1 MSEPLTAMNE
11 RAHYVLHRRSELDP
25 REVESARR
33 EVVEVH
39 CRWGTETLLVKH
51 LGERERF
58 VLSCDPE
65 DRAADL
71 FVQGSDLGGDSKS
84 WVCIQHARSGWV
96 LRLPPSVRG
105 SLRELALCEGE
116 LVAFWVGAIEVRV
129 RRVAEGRGA
138 ARSKRRDRALWGAF
152 FASAVIGATA
162 LSVSSVVYDEW
173 REAAANNVL
182 LDSTADDRERMIAR
196 FIERRGG
203 PTVVGEH
210 AAGAAGQR
218 DESAPGAVAP
228 VGNRGRTRR
237 GREVV
242 GTGGARATGRS
253 APVVAATGVFA
264 ALGAARA
271 SVNPFDGL
279 REQGADV
286 LGARGESAMGQ
297 TLAAAFGYG
306 GLGGG
311 VESQGASDE
320 SVSACGCGSSIMH
333 GVQNWFYGE
342 VLPDRPI
349 ERAARAA
356 SAASAALRDRGS
368 RGVRLRVCGRDVSD
382 ESGGCAPTV
391 SGDYSREIVRRA
403 VRRNMGQIEHC
414 YEQAL
419 AIDAGV
425 RGRVAVRFVMGG
437 DGVVIAS
444 GVESNDTESR
454 ALGSCV
460 ANAFRRMVFAA
471 PPSGTVVT
479 VTYPVTFSV
488 AE

>member
-1 MSEPLTAMNE
+1 MNE
-11 RAHYVLHRRSELDP
+11 RAQYVLHRRSELDP

-39 CRWGTETLLVKH
+39 CRWGAETLLVKH
-51 LGERERF
+51 LGERDRF

-65 DRAADL
+65 DRGADL

-84 WVCIQHARSGWV
+84 WVCIQRARSGWAV
-96 LRLPPSVRG
+96 RLPPSVRG
-105 SLRELALCEGE
+105 SLRELSLCAGE
-116 LVAFWVGAIEVRV
+116 LVVFWVGAIEVRV

-138 ARSKRRDRALWGAF
+138 ARSKRRDRALWGAL
-152 FASAVIGATA
+152 FASAVTGATA
-162 LSVSSVVYDEW
+162 LAVASVVHDEW

-182 LDSTADDRERMIAR
+182 LDSTADDRERRIAR
-196 FIERRGG
+196 FIEQRRGPSELG
-203 PTVVGEH
+203 PS

-218 DESAPGAVAP
+218 DERAPGATAP

-242 GTGGARATGRS
+242 GSGGARATGRS
-253 APVVAATGVFA
+253 ASVVSATGVFA

-279 REQGADV
+279 LEQGADV
-286 LGARGESAMGQ
+286 LGVRGESAMGQ
-297 TLAAAFGYG
+297 TLAAAFGCG

-311 VESQGASDE
+311 VESQGASDG
-320 SVSACGCGSSIMH
+320 SASACGCGASIMY
-333 GVQNWFYGE
+333 GFQNWFYGE
-342 VLPDRPI
+342 VLPQRPI
-349 ERAARAA
+349 ERAA

-382 ESGGCAPTV
+382 ESGGCSPTV
-391 SGDYSREIVRRA
+391 SGDYSRELVRRT
-403 VRRNMGQIEHC
+403 VRRNIGQIEHC

-437 DGVVIAS
+437 DGAVIAS
-444 GVESNDTESR
+444 GVESNDTGS
-454 ALGSCV
+454 APLGACV
-460 ANAFRRMVFAA
+460 ANAFRRMAFAA
-471 PPSGTVVT
+471 PPSGTVVS
-479 VTYPVTFSV
+479 VTYPVTFSAV
-488 AE
+488 E